1 VYKNVQVE
9 TLRAILT
16 ELFDN
21 YVRESK
27 IAVAKNI
34 ALGMSPAGIR
44 GFREGDK
51 TAWAARRA
59 ILLRDIKREC
69 AGAVNRV
76 YHTTLR
82 AKS

>member
-21 YVRESK
+21 YVREAK
-27 IAVAKNI
+27 IAVAKNV
-34 ALGMSPAGIR
+34 ALGMNVKGIR
-44 GFREGDK
+44 AMREDDK
-51 TAWAARRA
+51 TKWAARRA
-59 ILLRDIKREC
+59 VLLRDIKREV

-76 YHTTLR
+76 YHTTTR
-82 AKS
+82 ASS